1 MKRSRYYILAGIPL
15 LLLAIMW
22 ILSIAFNLIS
32 APSDA
37 SVFYGFLLLGCTFS
51 AIIFLI
57 LFIKNKYF

>member
-1 MKRSRYYILAGIPL
+1 MKKFRYYILALIPL
-15 LLLAIMW
+15 LLLAIMYM
-22 ILSIAFNLIS
+22 LTIAFDLIS

-57 LFIKNKYF
+57 IYLKNKYF